1 MAHTLFAAVTEVRGQ
16 VAAIGSVDQSLVERI
31 DAIAVKVDA
40 LSDQLERLSQ
50 ALATATNGL
59 AQTLLNVQSVIG
71 APGDET

>member
-16 VAAIGSVDQSLVERI
+16 VAALGAVDQSLVERI
-31 DAIAVKVDA
+31 DALTVKVDA
-40 LSDQLERLSQ
+40 MSAQLGTLSQ

-59 AQTLLNVQSVIG
+59 AQTILNVQSVIG